1 MTRRTSLGEL
11 IANAIS
17 HGVGFALS
25 IAALIVL
32 TTHANAGVERFG
44 VAVFA
49 VSMMVLYLSS
59 TLFHAFPDSMKRTI
73 AVFRRLD
80 HSAIYLLIAGT
91 YTPFIVLLAPGVSG
105 WLLLGFLW
113 TIAVV
118 GIVLKSIWIRRYQA
132 FHLFMYV
139 LMGWSIIF
147 IYGDVAHLMTGPTA
161 QWLFLGGIAYTA
173 GILFYINRFKYAHFV
188 WHLFVLSGS
197 AFHFISVL
205 TIL

>member
-25 IAALIVL
+25 IVALVVL
-32 TTHANAGVERFG
+32 LRYADSATERLGVG
-44 VAVFA
+44 IFA
-49 VSMMVLYLSS
+49 LSMMLLYLSS
-59 TLFHAFPDSMKRTI
+59 TLFHAFPDSMQRTI

-91 YTPFIVLLAPGVSG
+91 YTPFIVVLAPGLNG
-105 WLLLGFLW
+105 WLLLSFLW
-113 TIAVV
+113 IVAVG
-118 GIVLKSIWIRRYQA
+118 GIVLKSIWIKRFQA
-132 FHLFMYV
+132 LHLGMYV
-139 LMGWSIIF
+139 LMGWSIMF
-147 IYGDVAHLMTGPTA
+147 IYTDVSPLLTPTTT

-173 GILFYINRFKYAHFV
+173 GIVFYINRFKYAHFV

-205 TIL
+205 SIL